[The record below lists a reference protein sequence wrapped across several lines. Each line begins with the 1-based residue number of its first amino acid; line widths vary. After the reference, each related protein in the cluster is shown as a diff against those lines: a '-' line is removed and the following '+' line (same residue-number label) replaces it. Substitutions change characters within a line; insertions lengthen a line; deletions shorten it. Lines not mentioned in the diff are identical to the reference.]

1 MGIKRQFET
10 EMKQK
15 EIMRMMG
22 AAFRTIAEE
31 RVEMETIVEEVD
43 DLIDMDINERR
54 AENNI
59 VY

>member
-1 MGIKRQFET
+1 
-10 EMKQK
+10 
-15 EIMRMMG
+15 MRMMG